1 VNVSEV
7 FKVMAQVDHDLT
19 IVGKFD
25 RQLGLIKNLGRHSLP
40 PLNGISSR
48 DSILK
53 NKVGRKK
60 LMVSSLQ
67 KTRVLGVEIILRLPS
82 CIFFRM
88 MAPLYLVHLYD
99 VPSGLPLLLV

>member
-40 PLNGISSR
+40 PVKRNLVPR
-48 DSILK
+48 FDSK
-53 NKVGRKK
+53 EQGR
-60 LMVSSLQ
+60 
-67 KTRVLGVEIILRLPS
+67 
-82 CIFFRM
+82 
-88 MAPLYLVHLYD
+88 
-99 VPSGLPLLLV
+99 